1 MKKLVFLYLVTFF
14 PAALAAQTPAVAQLG
29 AVSALKT
36 ADLAVPAPGAPE
48 AVPAGK
54 VLMLLDTASGKVEA
68 VIPVGGGFIYAASG
82 RFVPA
87 VFNGSGYILQT
98 GQYLPVVGGGR
109 AKPDG
114 LSGKWLGQG
123 EWTYQ
128 GSGAHCYMNL
138 EFEDTRDYLLRK
150 GGYFDCG
157 FVGLASEPAKFLKS
171 GTQLLTED
179 GQPAGSYEGGVIK
192 LNEAYSENVGIVT
205 TIKVDGLHFD
215 YSEIWT
221 EKSGKEL
228 YVITGRLFTGG

>member
-1 MKKLVFLYLVTFF
+1 MIKIFLT
-14 PAALAAQTPAVAQLG
+14 AALALLPVSGSAQTAALAQLG
-29 AVSALKT
+29 
-36 ADLAVPAPGAPE
+36 DLPQAAVPQASAPE
-48 AVPAGK
+48 TKGT
-54 VLMLLDTASGKVEA
+54 LLLLDPRTGRAEV
-68 VIPVGGGFIYAASG
+68 VLPVGGGFIFAASG
-82 RFVPA
+82 KFQPA
-87 VFNGSGYILQT
+87 AFNGSGYV
-98 GQYLPVVGGGR
+98 LPGGTYMPIVGGSR

-114 LSGKWLGQG
+114 LTGKWLGQG

-138 EFEDTRDYLLRK
+138 EFVDTKDYLERK

-157 FVGLASEPAKFLKS
+157 FVGLASEPAKFAKQ
-171 GTQLLTED
+171 GTQLIAED
-179 GQPAGSYEGGVIK
+179 GQVAGSYENNVVT

-221 EKSGKEL
+221 EANGKEL